1 MELLGIHLGFIRK
14 LYLALVAFSVSLAV
28 ISRGISVSSVTN
40 GIMFGVVVFSPVV
53 FWDVVRVKRNTV

>member
-14 LYLALVAFSVSLAV
+14 LYLALVAFSVGLAV
-28 ISRGISVSSVTN
+28 ISRGMSASSVIN

>member
-14 LYLALVAFSVSLAV
+14 LYLALVAFSVGLAV
-28 ISRGISVSSVTN
+28 ISRGMSVSSVIN